1 MMNAGRK
8 ILKLLAFSILTLLLV
23 GPLTAA
29 DYDLEKKVRKF
40 TLKNGLRVLL
50 VERHV
55 SPTVSLY
62 IRYRVGAADEAGGRT
77 GTAHLLEHMMFK
89 GTASIGTKN
98 YERER
103 KILRDIKKTG
113 SRLDLEIMKGDRAD
127 RNRIEKLTRK
137 LKSLQAEHRK
147 WCIPNEIDRLYTENG
162 AEDMNASTGQD
173 VTTYHVSLPVNRIE
187 LWARIESDRM
197 TRPVLREFF
206 TERDVIMEERR
217 QRIESDPEGK
227 LAEQFF
233 AAAFQAHP
241 YGRPILGWP
250 ADMRYLNMDET
261 ESFFRKTHAP
271 NNTVIAVVG
280 DIDPG
285 ATLRIIDRYFGGIPA
300 QALDRSPVTEE
311 PPQTGERRVEVNFDA
326 KPRLMIGYH
335 KPAPPA
341 FDDYVLDVAEAVLSK
356 GRTSRLYRSLVER
369 QQLAETVD
377 AANGM
382 PGSRFP
388 GLFVASAT
396 PRSPHGAG
404 DVEGAIYAQLDQLK
418 EELIPERELQKTKNQ
433 MKADYIRHL
442 NSNSGLAGMLS
453 YYEIMMGDFRYLTNY
468 IQVIEK
474 IGPADIMTAARKY
487 FRKENRTVATLVSR
501 SGATTKQH
509 GPPPEKQ

>member
-1 MMNAGRK
+1 MMTVNRK
-8 ILKLLAFSILTLLLV
+8 LYGVLIPILLLV
-23 GPLTAA
+23 LVRPLIAA
-29 DYDLEKKVRKF
+29 DYDLEKKVRRI

-50 VERHV
+50 MERHV

-62 IRYRVGAADEAGGRT
+62 IRYRAGAADEMSGRT

-89 GTASIGTKN
+89 GTTSIGTRN
-98 YERER
+98 YRRER
-103 KILRDIKKTG
+103 KILQDIKETG
-113 SRLDLEIMKGDRAD
+113 ARLDLENMKRDRAD
-127 RNRIEKLTRK
+127 RNRIQKLTET
-137 LKSLQAEHRK
+137 LKELHAEHRK
-147 WCIPNEIDRLYTENG
+147 WVIPNEIDRLYTENG

-173 VTTYHVSLPVNRIE
+173 VTTYHVSLPANRIE

-206 TERDVIMEERR
+206 MERDVIMEERR

-250 ADMRYLNMDET
+250 ADMRFLNMDET
-261 ESFFRKTHAP
+261 EAFFRKTHAP

-280 DIDPG
+280 DVNPEE
-285 ATLRIIDRYFGGIPA
+285 TFKIINRYFGGIPA
-300 QALDRSPVTEE
+300 QDLDHSPITEE
-311 PPQTGERRVEVNFDA
+311 PVQTGERRVDVTFDA
-326 KPRLMIGYH
+326 KPQLMIGFH
-335 KPAPPA
+335 KPAPPS

-356 GRTSRLYRSLVER
+356 GRTSRLYRSLVEA
-369 QQLAETVD
+369 QQLAENAD
-377 AANGM
+377 AVNGM

-388 GLFVASAT
+388 SLFVVSAT
-396 PRSPHGAG
+396 PRAPHSAI
-404 DVEGAIYAQLDQLK
+404 DVENAVYAELEKLK
-418 EELIPERELQKTKNQ
+418 GEPIPESELQKTKNQ

-453 YYEIMMGDFRYLTNY
+453 YYETLMGDFRYLTNY

-474 IGPADIMTAARKY
+474 IGPNDIMEAARKY
-487 FRKENRTVATLVSR
+487 FQKENRTVATLLSR
-501 SGATTKQH
+501 GGAEKTQH
-509 GPPPEKQ
+509 KSSPEKQ